1 VRQIDRR
8 TVVLGVAAAGAVAAA
23 VTVTIQARGSSESA
37 SHRRVS
43 AYIKQVDG
51 VQQSLGFRLT
61 RLLAAYRGFTNG
73 NGGPRVRSQLAEA
86 ERTLRTVERRVRA
99 LEPPPEAT
107 QLHRLIVR
115 LLALDGD
122 VAHEVL
128 QIATF
133 SPEFREALAGAVK
146 ASRKL
151 STELAAVKFPT
162 PHQVR
167 GAPAKIAKARAD
179 YLARATAAAGA
190 QADAVER
197 YCAALSRV
205 LSKLRTLRPPPV
217 LAPELHAQ
225 ERAFAATRRA
235 GLTLSAGLRSRDLS
249 HVPMLSRRFSL
260 AARSA
265 GSVASQREQI
275 AAIKAYNARVRQVG
289 ALGGRIRTEVT
300 RLQQAVG

>member
-1 VRQIDRR
+1 MRRIDRR

-23 VTVTIQARGSSESA
+23 VTVTFQARGSSESPA
-37 SHRRVS
+37 HRRVS
-43 AYIKQVDG
+43 AYIKQVDA

-86 ERTLRTVERRVRA
+86 ERTLRTLERRVRA
-99 LEPPPEAT
+99 LEPPPEAK
-107 QLHRLIVR
+107 QLHRLIVQ
-115 LLALDGD
+115 LLVLDGD
-122 VAHEVL
+122 VAHEVSR
-128 QIATF
+128 IATF
-133 SPEFREALAGAVK
+133 SPQFRGALAGAAT
-146 ASRKL
+146 ASRRL
-151 STELAAVKFPT
+151 STELARVKFPK
-162 PHQVR
+162 PHQVH
-167 GAPAKIAKARAD
+167 GTPAKIAKARAD

-205 LSKLRTLRPPPV
+205 LSKMRALRPPPV
-217 LAPELHAQ
+217 LAPELRAQ

-235 GLTLSAGLRSRDLS
+235 GLTLSAGLRSKDLS
-249 HVPMLSRRFSL
+249 HVPLLSRRFSL

-265 GSVASQREQI
+265 GSVASQRAQI

>member
-23 VTVTIQARGSSESA
+23 VVVTVQARGSSESA

-61 RLLAAYRGFTNG
+61 RLLAAYRGFTTG
-73 NGGPRVRSQLAEA
+73 NAGPRVRSQLAEA

-99 LEPPPEAT
+99 LEPPPEAR

-122 VAHEVL
+122 VAHEVF

-133 SPEFREALAGAVK
+133 SPEFRRVLAGAVK
-146 ASRKL
+146 ASRQL
-151 STELAAVKFPT
+151 STELAGVKFPT
-162 PHQVR
+162 PHQVH
-167 GAPAKIAKARAD
+167 GSPAEIAKARAD
-179 YLARATAAAGA
+179 YHARATAAAVA
-190 QADAVER
+190 QADAVEK
-197 YCAALSRV
+197 YCAALASV
-205 LSKLRTLRPPPV
+205 LTKMRALRPPPV
-217 LAPELHAQ
+217 LAPELQTQ
-225 ERAFAATRRA
+225 ERAFAATRKA
-235 GLTLSAGLRSRDLS
+235 GLTLGAGLRSSDLS
-249 HVPMLSRRFSL
+249 QVPALSRRFSV

-265 GSVASQREQI
+265 GSVASQRAQI

-289 ALGGRIRTEVT
+289 ALGAQIRKEVT

>member
-1 VRQIDRR
+1 VRRIDRR

-23 VTVTIQARGSSESA
+23 VTVTFQARGPSESA

-43 AYIKQVDG
+43 AYIKEVDG

-61 RLLAAYRGFTNG
+61 RLLAAYRGFTTG
-73 NGGPRVRSQLAEA
+73 NGGPRVTSQLAEA
-86 ERTLRTVERRVRA
+86 ERTLRTLVRQVRA
-99 LEPPPEAT
+99 LEPPPEAKR
-107 QLHRLIVR
+107 LHRLIVR
-115 LLALDGD
+115 LVVLDAD
-122 VAHEVL
+122 VAHEVW

-133 SPEFREALAGAVK
+133 SPQFREVVVGAVK
-146 ASRKL
+146 ASRRL
-151 STELAAVKFPT
+151 SKELAAVKFPT
-162 PHQVR
+162 PHQVH
-167 GAPAKIAKARAD
+167 GTPAKLAQARAE
-179 YLARATAAAGA
+179 YRARAAAAAVA
-190 QADAVER
+190 QAAAVER

-205 LSKLRTLRPPPV
+205 LAELRAFRPPPV

-235 GLTLSAGLRSRDLS
+235 GLTLGAGLRSNDLS
-249 HVPMLSRRFSL
+249 HVPMLSRRFSV

-265 GSVASQREQI
+265 GSVASQRAQI

-289 ALGGRIRTEVT
+289 ALGARIRTEVT

>member
-1 VRQIDRR
+1 M
-8 TVVLGVAAAGAVAAA
+8 VLGVAAAGAVAAA
-23 VTVTIQARGSSESA
+23 VTVTLARGSSESPA
-37 SHRRVS
+37 HRRVS

-51 VQQSLGFRLT
+51 VQQDLGFRLT

-86 ERTLRTVERRVRA
+86 ERTLRTLVRRVRA
-99 LEPPPEAT
+99 LEPPPEAK

-115 LLALDGD
+115 LVVLDAD

-133 SPEFREALAGAVK
+133 SPQFREAVAGAVK
-146 ASRKL
+146 ASRRL
-151 STELAAVKFPT
+151 SKELAAVKFPT
-162 PHQVR
+162 PHKVH
-167 GAPAKIAKARAD
+167 GTPAKIAKARAD
-179 YLARATAAAGA
+179 YHARATAAAGA

-197 YCAALSRV
+197 YSAALSRV
-205 LSKLRTLRPPPV
+205 LLKLHALRPPLV
-217 LAPELHAQ
+217 LAPEFHAQ

-235 GLTLSAGLRSRDLS
+235 GLTLSAGLRSSDLS
-249 HVPMLSRRFSL
+249 HVPLLSRRFSV

-265 GSVASQREQI
+265 GSVASQRAQI